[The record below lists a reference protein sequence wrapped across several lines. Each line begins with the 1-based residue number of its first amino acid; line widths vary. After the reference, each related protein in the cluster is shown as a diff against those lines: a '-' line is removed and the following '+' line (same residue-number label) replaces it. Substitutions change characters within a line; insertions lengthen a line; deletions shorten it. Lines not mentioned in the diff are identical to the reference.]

1 MPRQVD
7 PAPTRSP
14 LFLYTVAVL
23 AVIAATALRLLLQ
36 PWLGERF
43 PFVIH
48 FVALTSVALYAGI
61 GPALLALI
69 LSWLAVLYLIAHP
82 RGLTDIR
89 WFQDQVGF
97 GAFLV
102 AGLAIC
108 FVGGA
113 VRAARRRAEAAMQDL
128 QRNRDDFQTSVESQV
143 QERTAELR
151 KSEERFRLLVEGT
164 RDYAI
169 FMLDPQGRITS
180 WNAGAERIKG
190 YRAEEII
197 GRHFSCF
204 YPREDIEFGKPAREL
219 EIATEHGKYEE
230 ESWRLRKD
238 GSRFWANVLITAL
251 FDEAGQLRGFGKVT
265 KDLTERK
272 EAEENARRL
281 IAEQAARQEA
291 EKNAEVINAQREQL
305 RITLESIGDA
315 VITTDARGNIALLNP
330 AAQALTGW
338 HQHEAAGQPLDAVFA
353 IHNEQ
358 TGQRAENPVARVLRE
373 GLVVGLANHTV
384 LTARDG
390 TRRPIDDS
398 AAPIKDSHG
407 NILGCVLVFHDVT
420 DKRKAESALQQSAQE
435 NARLYRQVREAEQRK
450 DEFLAMLSHELRNP
464 LAPIR
469 NALQVLRMVEPDGQ
483 RRQWAME
490 IMDRQLQYLVRL
502 VDDLLDI
509 SRILRGRVEL
519 RMEPAELASVIARA
533 IETAHPVLDAHGH
546 QLHTRLPAEPIW
558 LSADPIRLAQVIANL
573 LNNAAKYT
581 SKAGQVWLMAERRD
595 QEVEIRVRDTGIG
608 IAPELLPQVFDLFVQ
623 ADRSIERSQGGLGIG
638 LTLVKKLVEMHGGSV
653 SARSE
658 GRGQGSEFT
667 VRLPILAEKPAAYAH
682 TVVSGTLASAA
693 PLRRVLVVDDNV
705 DAAESMALLLRMRRH
720 EVRVVHDGPSAIQ
733 AASDFQ
739 PEVVLLD
746 IGLPGMSGYEVARK
760 LRQAPGGRKLILA
773 AMTGYGQEEDRR
785 RSQEAGFD
793 QHFTKPVDP
802 EQVEVLLT

>member
-1 MPRQVD
+1 MPRRVD
-7 PAPTRSP
+7 AWPTRSP
-14 LFLYTVAVL
+14 LFRYTVAVL
-23 AVIAATALRLLLQ
+23 AAIVATGLRLLLQ

-61 GPALLALI
+61 GPALLTLV
-69 LSWLAVLYLIAHP
+69 LSWLAVLYLIVQP
-82 RGLTDIR
+82 GGFTQIG
-89 WFQDQVGF
+89 WFQVQVGF
-97 GAFLV
+97 GVFLL

-108 FVGGA
+108 LVGGA
-113 VRAARRRAEAAMQDL
+113 VRAARRRAEDAMQDL
-128 QRNRDDFQTSVESQV
+128 QRNRDLFQTSVELQV
-143 QERTAELR
+143 KERTAELR
-151 KSEERFRLLVEGT
+151 KSEERFRLMVEGT
-164 RDYAI
+164 KDYAI
-169 FMLDPQGRITS
+169 FMLDTQGRISS

-190 YRAEEII
+190 YKADEII

-204 YPREDIEFGKPAREL
+204 YPRADIEFGKPAREL
-219 EIATEHGKYEE
+219 EIAIEHGKYEE
-230 ESWRLRKD
+230 EAWRLRKD

-251 FDEAGQLRGFGKVT
+251 FDESGQLRGFGKVT

-291 EKNAEVINAQREQL
+291 EKNAEVIDAQREQL

-315 VITTDARGNIALLNP
+315 VIATDGRGNVALLNP

-338 HQHEAAGQPLDAVFA
+338 RQHEAAGQPLDAVFA
-353 IHNEQ
+353 IHNER
-358 TGQRAENPVARVLRE
+358 TGQRAENPVERVLRE
-373 GLVVGLANHTV
+373 GMVVGLANHTV
-384 LTARDG
+384 LTAKDG
-390 TRRPIDDS
+390 TQRPIDDS
-398 AAPIKDSHG
+398 AAPIKDRHG

-420 DKRKAESALQQSAQE
+420 EKRKAEAALQQSAAE
-435 NARLYRQVREAEQRK
+435 NARLYRQVREADQRK

-469 NALQVLRMVEPDGQ
+469 NALQVLRVVEPDGQ

-490 IMDRQLQYLVRL
+490 IMDRQLQHLIRL

-519 RMEPAELASVIARA
+519 RKEPVQLASVIARA
-533 IETAHPVLDAHGH
+533 IETAHPVLDAQGH
-546 QLHTRLPAEPIW
+546 ELHTKLPPEPIW

-581 SKAGQVWLMAERRD
+581 SKAGQIWLMAERQD

-638 LTLVKKLVEMHGGSV
+638 LTLVKKLVEMHGGTV

-658 GRGQGSEFT
+658 GRGQGSEFA
-667 VRLPILAEKPAAYAH
+667 VRMPVLAGEPTAYAD
-682 TVVSGTLASAA
+682 TVLSGTAASAA
-693 PLRRVLVVDDNV
+693 PQRRVLVVDDNV
-705 DAAESMALLLRMRRH
+705 DAAESMAMLLRMRRH
-720 EVRVVHDGPSAIQ
+720 EVRVVHDGPSALE
-733 AASDFQ
+733 AATDFQ
-739 PEVVLLD
+739 PDVVLLD

-760 LRQAPGGRKLILA
+760 LRQEPGGERLVLA
-773 AMTGYGQEEDRR
+773 AMTGYGQDEDRR
-785 RSQEAGFD
+785 RSKEAGFD

-802 EQVEVLLT
+802 EQVQVLLT